1 MKKNTEKTRVQKNVK
16 LKTREFK
23 IGQRVLLKV
32 PQRKDGRKKFHL
44 RFKGIFRISQVID
57 KVNLEIRKLGS
68 NTSQIVHIDRVVHYE
83 DKLRNQIEEWGKE
96 FEDNFNTTENESGT
110 QETSENEWEDE
121 LN

>member
-1 MKKNTEKTRVQKNVK
+1 MRKNTEKTRNEKNVK

-32 PQRKDGRKKFHL
+32 PQRKGGRKKFHL
-44 RFKGIFRISQVID
+44 RFKGIFRISQIID

-96 FEDNFNTTENESGT
+96 FENNFNTAENESST
-110 QETSENEWEDE
+110 QENSEDEWEDE